1 MIETPASEP
10 EVTLDDKYEL
20 EEGQVFITG
29 TQALVRVPMAQRQRD
44 AAAGL
49 KTGGFISGYRGSPL
63 GLYDQSLW
71 KAKPFLKNN
80 DIHFQPGVNEDL
92 AATSLWGTQQ
102 LHLSGKS
109 DYDGVFGIWYGKG
122 PGVDRSGDVLKHG
135 NMAGTTEHGGVLVLM
150 GDDHTAKSSTV
161 AHQSEQAMAAAMI
174 PVLNPSTVQEY
185 LDYGLYGIAMS
196 RYSGCWVA
204 MKCLTDTV
212 ESSATAYVGPDR
224 VKIETPS
231 GIEAPKDGVH
241 LRWPDNAVA
250 QEERLVRHKIPM
262 VKAFVR
268 TNKLDRITQDARQ
281 RKFGIATTGKSWLDV
296 QQALADLGITEDFA
310 EEIGLSVYKI
320 ACTWPLEP
328 EGLIEFAEGLDEI
341 LVVEEKRSLIEEQ
354 AARILYDLKERPR
367 LVGKTD
373 ENGIQLL
380 SSDGE
385 LTPADV
391 AFAIAARLKIRD
403 LPKEILDGIAVAE
416 ANESGNAMPAAPVS
430 RTPWFCSGCPHNSS
444 TKVPEGSRAMAGIGC
459 HTMAIYMPNRR
470 TATFTHMGAE
480 GANWIGQAPF
490 TNEEHVFQNLG
501 DGTYFHSGLMAIR
514 AAASADVNITYK
526 ILFNDAVAMTGG
538 QPFDGPLNPWQISHQ
553 VHAEGV
559 KKISV
564 VTDEPEKYDSQ
575 TNWAPGVT
583 VHHRDDLDKVQ
594 RELREV
600 KGVTVLI
607 YDQTCAAEK
616 RRRRKRGTFPDPA
629 KRAFINDLVCEG
641 CGDCGVASNCVSV
654 KPLETEFGRK
664 RVIDQSS
671 CNKDF
676 SCVKGFCPSFVTV
689 EGGTLKKP
697 EKKEVAPSGMDI
709 SDPAAGLAEPSKPAI
724 NSSYNVLVTG
734 IGGTG
739 VVTVGALLG
748 MAAHLEGKGCSILDQ
763 TGLAQKNGAVMSH
776 VRITPTA
783 ADLGGT
789 RIPNQQTDLVVGC
802 DLVVAAGQ
810 DALRSYGLGR
820 TRAIIND
827 HVVPVAAFTL
837 APDLAMDQETL
848 TKLVADSIGRE
859 KADFIDSTTIAT
871 ALMGDSIA
879 ANLFLLGYAF
889 QKGTLP
895 LSSQSIIKAIELNG
909 VAIESNKRSFAW
921 GRKAAAAT
929 EEVKKIALPEAPLSF
944 EARPETLD
952 EMIARRV
959 EFLTGYQNKRYA
971 KRYSALVEK
980 VRAAETSVDATS
992 EMLSRAAAKYLF
1004 KLMAYK
1010 DEYEVA
1016 RLYTDGTFKKKIE
1029 EQFEG
1034 DYTLKFH
1041 MAPPKFAKKNA
1052 ETGHLIKQEFGPWMM
1067 KAFSILAKFK
1077 SLRGTALDPFGKTEE
1092 RLMEVAL
1099 IKEYEETLLE
1109 LIGKLDRQ
1117 NLALATE
1124 IAEVP
1129 EHIRGF
1135 GHVKEQHLQSA
1146 KAERENLLERFRSG
1160 DTASLAAE

>member
-385 LTPADV
+385 LTPAEV
-391 AFAIAARLKIRD
+391 ASAIAARLKIRD

-564 VTDEPEKYDSQ
+564 VTDEPEKYGSQ

-952 EMIARRV
+952 EIIARRV

-1124 IAEVP
+1124 IAEMP

>member
-1 MIETPASEP
+1 MIENPMRETS
-10 EVTLDDKYEL
+10 VSLDDKYEL

-29 TQALVRVPMAQRQRD
+29 TQALVRFPMMQRQRD

-92 AATSLWGTQQ
+92 AATSIWGTQQ

-122 PGVDRSGDVLKHG
+122 PGVDRSGDVFKHG
-135 NMAGTTEHGGVLVLM
+135 NMAGTTEHGGVVVLM

-161 AHQSEQAMAAAMI
+161 AHQSEQALVAAMI
-174 PVLNPSTVQEY
+174 PVLNPATVQEY
-185 LDYGLYGIAMS
+185 LDYGLYAIALS
-196 RYSGCWVA
+196 RYSGCWVG

-212 ESSATAYVGPDR
+212 ESSATADVGPDR
-224 VKIETPS
+224 VKISIPDTVTPPA
-231 GIEAPKDGVH
+231 GGVY
-241 LRWPDNAVA
+241 LRWPDNAVG

-268 TNKLDRITQDARQ
+268 ANGLDRITQDAQQ

-296 QQALADLGITEDFA
+296 QQALSDLGITEAVA
-310 EEIGLSVYKI
+310 EEIGLSVYKVG
-320 ACTWPLEP
+320 CTWPLEP
-328 EGLIEFAEGLDEI
+328 DGLKEFAAGLDEI

-354 AARILYDLKERPR
+354 AARILYDVEKRPR

-373 ENGIQLL
+373 EQGAILL

-385 LTPADV
+385 LTPSLV
-391 AFAIAARLKIRD
+391 ATAIASRLKLRD
-403 LPKEILDGIAVAE
+403 LPKEIKEGISVAE

-430 RTPWFCSGCPHNSS
+430 RSPWFCSGCPHNSS
-444 TKVPEGSRAMAGIGC
+444 TNVPEGSRAMAGIGC
-459 HTMAIYMPNRR
+459 HTMAVYMPNRR
-470 TATFTHMGAE
+470 TQTYTHMGAE
-480 GANWIGQAPF
+480 GANWIGQSPF
-490 TNEEHVFQNLG
+490 TNEDHIFQNLG
-501 DGTYFHSGLMAIR
+501 DGTYYHSGLMAIR
-514 AAASADVNITYK
+514 AAAAADVNITYK

-538 QPFDGPLNPWQISHQ
+538 QPFDGPLTPWQISHQ
-553 VHAEGV
+553 VHAEGT
-559 KKISV
+559 KKIIV
-564 VTDEPEKYDSQ
+564 VTDEPDKYDAQAS
-575 TNWAPGVT
+575 WAPEVT
-583 VHHRDDLDKVQ
+583 IRHRDELDKVQ
-594 RELREV
+594 RELREI

-689 EGGTLKKP
+689 EGGALRKP
-697 EKKEVAPSGMDI
+697 EKKEVSSSEINVM
-709 SDPAAGLAEPSKPAI
+709 DPAAGLPEPARPTI
-724 NSSYNVLVTG
+724 NGSYNVLVTG

-748 MAAHLEGKGCSILDQ
+748 MAAHLEGKGASILDQ

-776 VRITPTA
+776 VRITEQA
-783 ADLGGT
+783 GDLGGT

-810 DALRSYGLGR
+810 DALKSYGLGR

-837 APDLAMDQETL
+837 APDLAMDRQTL
-848 TKLVADSIGRE
+848 TDLVADSIGRE
-859 KADFIDSTTIAT
+859 KSEFIDSTTIAT

-895 LSSQSIIKAIELNG
+895 LSLGAIEQAIELNG
-909 VAIESNKRSFAW
+909 VAVTSNKQSFAW
-921 GRKAAAAT
+921 GRKAAADT
-929 EEVKKIALPEAPLSF
+929 ELVMKIALPEAPLSF
-944 EARPETLD
+944 EKRSETLE
-952 EMIARRV
+952 EMIERRAS
-959 EFLTGYQNKRYA
+959 FLTGYQSGRYA
-971 KRYSALVEK
+971 KRYRAMVLK
-980 VRAAETSVDATS
+980 VKDKEQAVAGTDLLAK
-992 EMLSRAAAKYLF
+992 AAARYFF

-1016 RLYTDGTFKKKIE
+1016 RLYTDGQFAKKIAD
-1029 EQFEG
+1029 QFEG
-1034 DYTLKFH
+1034 DFKLKFH
-1041 MAPPKFAKKNA
+1041 LAPPVMAKKND

-1067 KAFSILAKFK
+1067 KAFGILAKFK
-1077 SLRGTALDPFGKTEE
+1077 ILRGTSLDPFGRTAE
-1092 RLMEVAL
+1092 RKAEVAL
-1099 IKEYEETLLE
+1099 IHEYEETFNELLE
-1109 LIGKLDRQ
+1109 KLTPE
-1117 NLALATE
+1117 NLSLAVE

-1129 EHIRGF
+1129 EHIRGY
-1135 GHVKEQHLQSA
+1135 GHVKEQHMQA
-1146 KAERENLLERFRSG
+1146 ATAERAGLLQRFRNN
-1160 DTASLAAE
+1160 DLESLAAE

>member
-1 MIETPASEP
+1 MNNSSMRETP
-10 EVTLDDKYEL
+10 VTLDDKYEL
-20 EEGQVFITG
+20 DEGQVFITG
-29 TQALVRVPMAQRQRD
+29 TQALVRIPMMQRQRD
-44 AAAGL
+44 VAAGL

-80 DIHFQPGVNEDL
+80 NIEFQPGVNEDL
-92 AATSLWGTQQ
+92 AATSIWGTQQ

-122 PGVDRSGDVLKHG
+122 PGVDRSGDVFKHG
-135 NMAGTTEHGGVLVLM
+135 NMAGTSKNGGVLVLM

-174 PVLNPSTVQEY
+174 PVLNPATVQEY
-185 LDYGLYGIAMS
+185 LDYGLYALAMS
-196 RYSGCWVA
+196 RYSGCWVG

-212 ESSATAYVGPDR
+212 ESSATAYVGDDR
-224 VKIETPS
+224 VQVKIPDT
-231 GIEAPKDGVH
+231 IEEPAGGVH
-241 LRWPDNAVA
+241 LRWPDSAVA

-262 VKAFVR
+262 VKEFVR
-268 TNKLDRITQDARQ
+268 VNGLDKITKDSTA
-281 RKFGIATTGKSWLDV
+281 RKFGIVTTGKSWLDV
-296 QQALADLGITEDFA
+296 EQALSDLGITQEIA
-310 EEIGLSVYKI
+310 EEIGLSVYKV

-328 EGLIEFAEGLDEI
+328 TGLQNFAKGLDEI

-354 AARILYDLKERPR
+354 AARILYDMEARPR

-373 ENGIQLL
+373 PAGAFLL

-385 LTPADV
+385 LTPGEV
-391 AFAIAARLKIRD
+391 ASAIASRLKIRD
-403 LPKEILDGIAVAE
+403 LPKSLIDGIAVAE

-430 RTPWFCSGCPHNSS
+430 RSPWFCSGCPHNSS
-444 TKVPEGSRAMAGIGC
+444 TNVPEGSRAMAGIGC
-459 HTMAIYMPNRR
+459 HTMAVYMPNRR
-470 TATFTHMGAE
+470 TQTYTHMGAE

-490 TNEEHVFQNLG
+490 TNEEHIFQNLG
-501 DGTYFHSGLMAIR
+501 DGTYYHSGLMAIR
-514 AAASADVNITYK
+514 AAAAADVNITYK

-538 QPFDGPLNPWQISHQ
+538 QPFDGPLSPWQISQQ
-553 VHAEGV
+553 VHAEGT
-559 KKISV
+559 KKIVV

-575 TNWAPGVT
+575 TRWAPGVT
-583 VHHRDDLDKVQ
+583 IHHRDDLDTVQ
-594 RELREV
+594 RTLRDV
-600 KGVTVLI
+600 KGVSVLI

-629 KRAFINDLVCEG
+629 KRAFINELVCEG
-641 CGDCGVASNCVSV
+641 CGDCGVVSNCVSV
-654 KPLETEFGRK
+654 KPLETELGRK

-689 EGGTLKKP
+689 EGGALKKP
-697 EKKEVAPSGMDI
+697 EKKEVSSSDI
-709 SDPAAGLAEPSKPAI
+709 NVSDPAAGLPEPTTPEISG
-724 NSSYNVLVTG
+724 SYNILVTG

-739 VVTVGALLG
+739 VVTIGALLG
-748 MAAHLEGKGCSILDQ
+748 MAAHLEGKGASILDQ

-810 DALRSYGLGR
+810 DALKSYGLGR

-837 APDLAMDQETL
+837 APDLAMDREAL
-848 TKLVADSIGRE
+848 TQLVADAIGRE
-859 KADFIDSTTIAT
+859 KAEFVDSTTLAT

-879 ANLFLLGYAF
+879 ANLFLLGVAF
-889 QKGTLP
+889 QKGTIP
-895 LSSQSIIKAIELNG
+895 LKLASIEQAIELNG
-909 VAIESNKRSFAW
+909 VAIEANKRSFAW
-921 GRKAAAAT
+921 GRKAVT
-929 EEVKKIALPEAPLSF
+929 DEKLVKQIALPEAPLSF
-944 EARPETLD
+944 EKKPETLD
-952 EMIARRV
+952 EMIKHRFD
-959 EFLTGYQNKRYA
+959 FLTAYQSKRYA
-971 KRYSALVEK
+971 KQYLNLVEK
-980 VRAAETSVDATS
+980 VGQKEAVLPGQND
-992 EMLSRAAAKYLF
+992 MLSRAVARYLF

-1016 RLYTDGTFKKKIE
+1016 RLYTSGQFAQKIA

-1034 DYTLKFH
+1034 DFKLKFH
-1041 MAPPKFAKKNA
+1041 LAPPVLAKKDK
-1052 ETGHLIKQEFGPWMM
+1052 ETGHLKKQEFGPWMM
-1067 KAFSILAKFK
+1067 TAFKLLARLKF
-1077 SLRGTALDPFGKTEE
+1077 LRGTSLDPFGKTEE
-1092 RLMEVAL
+1092 RKGEVAL
-1099 IKEYEETLLE
+1099 IQQYRETVSELLD
-1109 LIGKLDRQ
+1109 KLSAE
-1117 NLALATE
+1117 NYALAVE

-1129 EHIRGF
+1129 ENIRGF
-1135 GHVKEQHLQSA
+1135 GHVKDRHLLAA
-1146 KAERENLLERFRSG
+1146 KAQRESLLSRFRNG
-1160 DTASLAAE
+1160 DNTKLAAE